1 MPVGVGQFSAH
12 NASFYTEVACAY
24 PCRMMEKALRE
35 HLQSTQRIKAMLIR
49 KLIVL
54 LAFAPTW
61 GFASSQIVQPNFAEQ
76 MAAMQQAQ
84 AAQDQAAAAQM
95 AARAQMLQA
104 QTQARQ
110 AERDAAEREAAA
122 SRQRAQAAYDE
133 QMRQRQEERDRSE
146 VSERDSLRVKT
157 QAAIAADSTPGL
169 KAKAA
174 TVEAIM
180 RTSPPESETF
190 RNATGALAVIN
201 EELAKRGA
209 LK

>member
-1 MPVGVGQFSAH
+1 
-12 NASFYTEVACAY
+12 
-24 PCRMMEKALRE
+24 
-35 HLQSTQRIKAMLIR
+35 MLIR

-61 GFASSQIVQPNFAEQ
+61 AFASGQIICNQVGNQTICNGAGGPQQPNFPEQ

-104 QTQARQ
+104 QTQARIAAQ
-110 AERDAAEREAAA
+110 QQAEREAAD

-133 QMRQRQEERDRSE
+133 IMRQRQEERDKQLHEAPEKDR
-146 VSERDSLRVKT
+146 LRVQT
-157 QAAIAADSTPGL
+157 QAAVAADTTPGL

-180 RTSPPESETF
+180 RTSPPDSETF
-190 RNATGALAVIN
+190 RNATGALNVIN